1 MRSLKISENLKKIIL
16 FMVMLFPVLLLFGMH
31 VVFFKINGVG
41 YVTLPRV
48 YGWTIIVL
56 TASFFI
62 VKKRVEI
69 PLGRSFWFAAF
80 FALMLLYALVSL
92 IWVIDRHESLDT
104 FMYQLSGVG
113 VAVFMA
119 SVIHNFNDIK
129 LFLRILSVCYII
141 IVIFS
146 VIEIYSGVY
155 FFHPGELAYTLK
167 DSYGFNFPYT
177 VFYNTNDNAAFL
189 TMFAPFVVFTIMDWA
204 GGKLGKLLGV
214 ILSVI
219 AFFALICGRAR
230 NCFTTIICFM
240 AVLLLV
246 CIIKKNFRKYA
257 VTVAVIYAS
266 LPLAT
271 LLIKLTELKSSSV
284 LSKIGTINSSDHS
297 ISERLEM
304 TLGGFRM
311 AAAYH
316 YMGVGVGNSVPL
328 MPYFTRLKPIN
339 LHNMPLQIF
348 VEYGIII
355 FGLYALVT
363 VLLARDFLKSH
374 TKSDKE
380 SLFILLCF
388 LTLLAFQVVG
398 LQPSDAMHILALWM
412 LFGIWLSAVKIIY
425 KDNDV
430 QPKWLPRCFK
440 FKNNNI
446 KE

>member
-1 MRSLKISENLKKIIL
+1 MKVGENLKKIIL
-16 FMVMLFPVLLLFGMH
+16 FMVMLFPVLLLFGTH
-31 VVFFKINGVG
+31 VVFFKISGVG

-48 YGWTIIVL
+48 YGWLLIIL
-56 TASFFI
+56 TAAFFI
-62 VKKRVEI
+62 AKKRVEI

-80 FALMLLYALVSL
+80 FVLMLLYALVSL
-92 IWVIDRHESLDT
+92 IWVIDRRESLGA

-119 SVIHNFNDIK
+119 AVIQNFNNIK
-129 LFLRILSVCYII
+129 LFLRILSVCYIV
-141 IVIFS
+141 IVMFS
-146 VIEIYSGVY
+146 IIEIYSGVY

-167 DSYGFNFPYT
+167 DSYGLNFPYT

-189 TMFAPFVVFTIMDWA
+189 TMFAPFVVFTIIDWV
-204 GGKLGKLLGV
+204 GGKLGKLIGIV
-214 ILSVI
+214 LSVM

-240 AVLLLV
+240 AVLLLICV
-246 CIIKKNFRKYA
+246 IKKNLRKYA
-257 VTVAVIYAS
+257 VTVAAICAS
-266 LPLAT
+266 LPFSALI
-271 LLIKLTELKSSSV
+271 IKLTELKSSSV
-284 LSKIGTINSSDHS
+284 LNKIGTINGSDHS

-316 YMGVGVGNSVPL
+316 FMGVGVGNSVPL
-328 MPYFTRLKPIN
+328 MPYFSRLKPIN
-339 LHNMPLQIF
+339 LHDMPLQIF

-355 FGLYALVT
+355 FVLYALVT
-363 VLLARDFLKSH
+363 IFLARDFTKSN
-374 TKSDKE
+374 TNSDKE
-380 SLFILLCF
+380 RLFVLLCF

-412 LFGIWLSAVKIIY
+412 LFGIWLSAVKILY
-425 KDNDV
+425 KDDDV
-430 QPKWLPRCFK
+430 QPRWLGRCFK
-440 FKNNNI
+440 FINNNI